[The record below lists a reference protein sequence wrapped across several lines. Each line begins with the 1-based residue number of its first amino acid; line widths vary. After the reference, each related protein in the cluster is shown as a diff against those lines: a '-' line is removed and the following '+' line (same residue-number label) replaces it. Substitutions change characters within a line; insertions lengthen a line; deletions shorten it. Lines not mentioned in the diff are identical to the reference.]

1 MVAIEG
7 PQYTVKQVAQ
17 IVGVSPATVR
27 AWERRYGVVSPK
39 RSESSYR
46 LYDDEDVAR
55 LSRMGALVRAGRP
68 ASLAAAQVL
77 GEAAT
82 PSSTPATAPSGAS
95 VAALPTD
102 QTQVDDLLRAA
113 QTLDSTLLTRVLD
126 EAWARTSLETLIDSW
141 LVPAMAAIGEA
152 WVSGKIDVA
161 GEHFVSAGVHGRLA
175 AAYEAAG
182 SRPGAPALVTGLPAG
197 ARHHLGALAF
207 SVCARRQGLDVVYL
221 GADVPDDSWLYAVRS
236 LRPAGVAVSVP
247 LESDVA
253 SAVTLCQRLIESQS
267 PVSIRLGGPAAA
279 AAAQQVGSAVTLL
292 PPSVVASAT
301 EVAAALHAST

>member
-55 LSRMGALVRAGRP
+55 LSRMGLLVRAGRP

-82 PSSTPATAPSGAS
+82 PAASPSGAAL
-95 VAALPTD
+95 AALPTD

-141 LVPAMAAIGEA
+141 LVPAMAAIGQA
-152 WVSGKIDVA
+152 WIAGEIDIA

-221 GADVPDDSWLYAVRS
+221 GADVPEDSWLYAVRS

-253 SAVTLCQRLIESQS
+253 NAVTLCHLLIESKT

-279 AAAQQVGSAVTLL
+279 AAAEQVGTAVTLL
-292 PPSVVASAT
+292 PPSVVASAS
-301 EVAAALHAST
+301 EVAAALHAS